1 MTGILESIF
10 TKASAS
16 VATKQPSETRSDYWQ
31 DQMVTLGGGSNAGI
45 SVTPVSALTSS
56 AVFAC
61 VRILAETIA
70 SLPLI
75 VYSRTAKGRD
85 RATNFYLYP
94 LLHDNPNEYMTSF
107 ELRETLQGHLS
118 LWGNAFSQLDYDAAG
133 RIVSIF
139 PLRPDRMMSIQYD
152 NGRKYYHYQLPNG
165 QFIWLPDEKIWHL
178 KAFGDGIWGYSPVEL
193 LRNAIGLNMA
203 LEKFGSKFFGNGA
216 RPGGVLEHPGTLGEN
231 AQKSLRASWNE
242 MHAGLDNA
250 HKVAILEEGMKWHD
264 IGIPPEDAQFLET
277 RKFQLNEI
285 SRIYRIPPHM
295 IADLEKATFSN
306 IEQQDLEFVKY
317 TMFPWLTRWE
327 QSIHTNLLLER
338 ERKKYYVEFL
348 VDGLLRGDNAS
359 RSNFYATAK
368 QWGWMS
374 TNEIREKENMN
385 PVEGGDVYLVPMNMM
400 AATDVGQGDQGQ
412 ADQAQGDQGQG
423 DQAQKS
429 QRSIEFRAD
438 NSAGKRHRLM
448 ESYKPLYYDTVRRIL
463 RKESKDVQ
471 AAVKRTLK
479 ESGWAGLRLWM
490 ENYYQTHADHIKDQ
504 MMPLGK
510 SYGIQVA
517 DLAAQEVEGDT
528 PDESVDKFTESFVGG
543 YSARHVGI
551 SKSKIEQDYMKAIDD
566 EVDPETALLD
576 DLETWPDTRSLVV
589 SMEES
594 VRFGNATAKMVYA
607 ALGIRRLRLIA
618 FGENCPYCTRMNG
631 KVIGIEEYFIPA
643 GGSLEA
649 DGHPPLTST
658 TDIGHP
664 PLHGG
669 CDCMIVSSV

>member
-1 MTGILESIF
+1 MTGILEGLFSR
-10 TKASAS
+10 T
-16 VATKQPSETRSDYWQ
+16 ATKPETRGEYWQ
-31 DQMVTLGGGSNAGI
+31 EQLAVVGGGSSAGI
-45 SVTPVSALTSS
+45 SVTPGSALTSS

-75 VYSRTAKGRD
+75 VYERKGKGRD
-85 RATNFYLYP
+85 RAVNFYLYP
-94 LLHDNPNEYMTSF
+94 VLHDNPNEYMTSF
-107 ELRETLQGHLS
+107 ELRETLQGHLA

-133 RIVSIF
+133 RITSIF
-139 PLRPDRMMSIQYD
+139 PLRPDRMREIRLE
-152 NGRKYYHYQLPNG
+152 NGQKYYHYQLPNG
-165 QFIWLPDEKIWHL
+165 QFIWLSDDKVWHL

-242 MHAGLDNA
+242 MHAGLDNS

-317 TMFPWLTRWE
+317 TMFPWLKRWE
-327 QSIHTNLLLER
+327 QSIHTNLLMER

-385 PVEGGDVYLVPMNMM
+385 PVEGGDVYLVPMNMIP
-400 AATDVGQGDQGQ
+400 ATDVGIQQ
-412 ADQAQGDQGQG
+412 APNQQEGSQVQEQKRQANTDKKEV
-423 DQAQKS
+423 AL
-429 QRSIEFRAD
+429 R
-438 NSAGKRHRLM
+438 RLNIAR
-448 ESYKPLYYDTVRRIL
+448 SYKRVLNDAAERSLKRQVVDIKQASDKYLKRNDVDGFNAWLNQYYEDMPDVIKKVWEPAFRGLGEAINAAAASEVHGPVGMTPGLEECLQYHLDRAVARDILVSKNLIDTIMTNSVPKADSRIL
-463 RKESKDVQ
+463 NDAIGEWVNDRAPAFASWESTRISGLMTKATYFYNDVRDLQ
-471 AAVKRTLK
+471 WIQLDENPFCATLN
-479 ESGWAGLRLWM
+479 SNVISMGQSCRG
-490 ENYYQTHADHIKDQ
+490 TH
-504 MMPLGK
+504 
-510 SYGIQVA
+510 
-517 DLAAQEVEGDT
+517 
-528 PDESVDKFTESFVGG
+528 FVT
-543 YSARHVGI
+543 
-551 SKSKIEQDYMKAIDD
+551 KDD
-566 EVDPETALLD
+566 EIQAI
-576 DLETWPDTRSLVV
+576 RSGKILRPSWNV
-589 SMEES
+589 
-594 VRFGNATAKMVYA
+594 AT
-607 ALGIRRLRLIA
+607 
-618 FGENCPYCTRMNG
+618 
-631 KVIGIEEYFIPA
+631 
-643 GGSLEA
+643 
-649 DGHPPLTST
+649 PPLF
-658 TDIGHP
+658 
-664 PLHGG
+664 LG
-669 CDCMIVSSV
+669 CECQIVAGI